1 MHVWGY
7 LGLRNFFPCIATNG
21 EVAKPTIQVG
31 GATISY
37 DEYCRHAAR
46 VFSLS
51 NADQRYISKSNILIS
66 VKYIKAGIAI
76 VVYKHSITKSVPLGT
91 LRSVCSGST

>member
-51 NADQRYISKSNILIS
+51 NADQRLCDRCKVGSC
-66 VKYIKAGIAI
+66 
-76 VVYKHSITKSVPLGT
+76 
-91 LRSVCSGST
+91 RSPQANQDMVFQHCDAAS